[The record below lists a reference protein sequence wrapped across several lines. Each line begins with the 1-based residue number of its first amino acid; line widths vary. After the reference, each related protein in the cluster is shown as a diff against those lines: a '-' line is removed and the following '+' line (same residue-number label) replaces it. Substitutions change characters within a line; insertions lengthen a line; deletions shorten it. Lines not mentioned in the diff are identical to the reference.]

1 MTAKRADI
9 QRFEQM
15 QKIRIDAEMMEEEKA
30 MLRKIRKTIEE
41 PESLKRRYDALLDR
55 IQKAQDSARQE
66 YQLISDYI
74 DRIQDEEIRQ
84 MLNYKYREGLTD
96 PRIYRLIYG
105 YNHPDAGS
113 YIRHRLYKYL
123 DLNPLPCTDGTEE
136 KTDHD
141 HLQRSKGSTAGGV

>member
-141 HLQRSKGSTAGGV
+141 HVQRSKGSTAGGV